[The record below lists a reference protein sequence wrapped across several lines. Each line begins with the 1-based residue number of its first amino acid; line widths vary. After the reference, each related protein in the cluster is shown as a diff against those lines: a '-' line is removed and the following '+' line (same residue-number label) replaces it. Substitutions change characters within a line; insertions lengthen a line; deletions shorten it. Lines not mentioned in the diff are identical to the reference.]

1 MKIFNELKEA
11 EWMIKNGFRNG
22 FNSFSIGIIARYF
35 RYLNLEEKEII
46 EKVFDFCKKYSIYNE
61 ILDDPIIIRQINK
74 SKKYKL
80 RIPIDINIT
89 ENELNKIKEL
99 HNYRYEK
106 FLFTMLVLGKYE
118 KNTNVSDKEITN
130 ENYYVNQK
138 KPTIYR
144 LSHTSKKK
152 NENIIY
158 ELGQKELIENV
169 TNITKYKNSDN
180 TYLIKFTNINDNSLI
195 KIIVTDIENI
205 INFYPPYCEQCGNSL
220 EKKSKMHCLC
230 DKCYKEKRLKDSIL
244 KTKKYKNK
252 TKGYQSE

>member
-11 EWMIKNGFRNG
+11 EWMIENGFRNG

-35 RYLNLEEKEII
+35 RYLNLEEKEIT
-46 EKVFDFCKKYSIYNE
+46 EKVFNFCKKYSIYNE
-61 ILDDPIIIRQINK
+61 ILDEPIIIRQINK

-80 RIPIDINIT
+80 RVPIDINIT

-106 FLFTMLVLGKYE
+106 VLFTMLVLAKYE
-118 KNTNVSDKEITN
+118 KNTNVSNKEIIN

-144 LSHTSKKK
+144 LSHTAKKK
-152 NENIIY
+152 NENILY
-158 ELGQKELIENV
+158 ELSQKELVENV

-180 TYLIKFTNINDNSLI
+180 TYLIKFTNIKDDSLI
-195 KIIVTDIENI
+195 KIIITNIENI
-205 INFYPPYCEQCGNSL
+205 INFYPPYCEICGKNL
-220 EKKSKMHCLC
+220 EKKYKTRKMCKDC
-230 DKCYKEKRLKDSIL
+230 AKEKQKEIKRNWW
-244 KTKKYKNK
+244 KNNN
-252 TKGYQSE
+252 